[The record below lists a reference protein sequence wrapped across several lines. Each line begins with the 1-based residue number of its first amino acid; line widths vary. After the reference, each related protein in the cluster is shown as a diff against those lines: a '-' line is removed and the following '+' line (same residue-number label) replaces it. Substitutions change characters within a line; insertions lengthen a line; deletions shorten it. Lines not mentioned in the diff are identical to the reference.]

1 MDANFA
7 RAAKRLYLVDDKV
20 ANFTDKYTNAKSL
33 YSTNKDII
41 QGAWDAMA
49 GATGTGR
56 TIDDWIGESD
66 RLDLSWTSS

>member
-1 MDANFA
+1 
-7 RAAKRLYLVDDKV
+7 
-20 ANFTDKYTNAKSL
+20 L

-66 RLDLSWTSS
+66 RLDLSWTS